1 MVTIRKAKG
10 EDGDVGPSDY
20 ILYKSGG
27 GSLKIYLFGAHITS
41 YKVNGV
47 EKTWMSTLSCLDGA
61 KPMRGGV
68 PIAFPQFADEGPL
81 ALHGFARESIWKV
94 EGGAGEEGVVFVL
107 EDDEKTRKL
116 WQHSFRLE
124 YRVKLNE
131 EGDELDLSLKVV
143 NKGSSPFT
151 FGGCLHTYFAMDAMD
166 TKISGLGGCE
176 FIDKCD
182 SRSVKKQDD
191 EKITIPEEAHR
202 SAKDAGKQEEMG
214 FVDRVYLNTGSPKEF
229 EISVASSGAPIFKVL
244 HNGFPDTTL
253 YNPYTGDKQGP
264 GFPDFDDEGYKKII
278 CLEPTI
284 GEANRVVLEGGGEWE
299 GGQRVKVM

>member
-1 MVTIRKAKG
+1 MREVTGVQGKVG
-10 EDGDVGPSDY
+10 ETGQGAFSLGWTCNLGFEYGSHAHVRCFGRYDVQCSCVDNLPPPHHT
-20 ILYKSGG
+20 
-27 GSLKIYLFGAHITS
+27 SLKIYLFGAHITS

-202 SAKDAGKQEEMG
+202 SAKDAGKQEEVRENYRRRATDG
-214 FVDRVYLNTGSPKEF
+214 GS
-229 EISVASSGAPIFKVL
+229 L
-244 HNGFPDTTL
+244 
-253 YNPYTGDKQGP
+253 
-264 GFPDFDDEGYKKII
+264 
-278 CLEPTI
+278 
-284 GEANRVVLEGGGEWE
+284 
-299 GGQRVKVM
+299 